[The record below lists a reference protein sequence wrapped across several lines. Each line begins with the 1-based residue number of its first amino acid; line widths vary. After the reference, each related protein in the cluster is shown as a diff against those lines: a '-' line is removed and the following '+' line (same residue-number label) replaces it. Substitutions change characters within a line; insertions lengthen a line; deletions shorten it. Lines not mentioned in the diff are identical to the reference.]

1 MYIQVKTYLATNGPA
16 FAALVV
22 IVLLS
27 ASGRALILW
36 LSNGD
41 FAIKNPRL
49 NHLLNSASRLNLI
62 GVIQAII
69 NQLPPI
75 KLPLPVLGMKV
86 NSNSE
91 KIQKV
96 DDAVSQHDDRIKTLE
111 DYMNPKT
118 PNTSGEVKSPGR
130 ILSVA
135 LIPMI
140 FIGLIATTLNLTH
153 CNALPPLPPV
163 TSQDVATSVEAGC
176 TFVGVTAPN
185 LQTAATICEKLAP
198 VLSPI
203 VSKII
208 DELESLRKGSSAPPA
223 DQALN
228 YVPWKINGKTVGYI
242 WPTLLDK
249 ANARVAE
256 LDAGVI
262 GGGGAGASQ

>member
-1 MYIQVKTYLATNGPA
+1 MLSTLRNYVYTNGPA
-16 FAALVV
+16 FAALIV

-41 FAIKNPRL
+41 FAVKNPRI

-69 NQLPPI
+69 NQLPPVKI
-75 KLPLPVLGMKV
+75 PLPLLGMKV
-86 NSNSE
+86 SDNTN

-96 DDAVSQHDDRIKTLE
+96 DDAVSQHDDRIKSLE
-111 DYMNPKT
+111 DQMSPKT
-118 PNTSGEVKSPGR
+118 PNTSGDAKSAGR
-130 ILSVA
+130 LLSIAIV
-135 LIPMI
+135 PMI
-140 FIGLIATTLNLTH
+140 FIGLISTTLNLTH
-153 CNALPPLPPV
+153 CNAVPALPPV
-163 TSQDVATSVEAGC
+163 TAQDVATSVEDGC
-176 TFVGVTAPN
+176 AFTGVLAPN

-208 DELESLRKGSSAPPA
+208 DELESLRKGSSTPPA
-223 DQALN
+223 AQLLN

-242 WPTLLDK
+242 WPTLLDA
-249 ANARVAE
+249 ANKKVAE

-262 GGGGAGASQ
+262 GGGGAGQ